1 MSAQTLVRVRMQ
13 SAYQHSEFALQV
25 SNLNLVL
32 DKHQILQNISFDV
45 TEGQFI
51 GLLGPNGCGKTT
63 TIGMILGLLKPSKGE
78 VLINGKNIE
87 TNKISLLHKMN
98 FISPYIELPKKLKVK
113 QNLIVYGK
121 LYNVDDLENRID
133 YLSDKL
139 RLSDLLDKITGEL
152 SSGQKNRVSLAKA
165 LINDPTVLLLDEPTA
180 SLDPETG
187 DFVRTFLENYKK
199 EKKISVLLAS
209 HNMDEVKRLCSSVL
223 MMKDGIIVDRGTP
236 KDLILKHGRKN
247 LEEVFL
253 EIARN
258 KR

>member
-1 MSAQTLVRVRMQ
+1 MTNSIEVKNLSKKYKSKNAVTNINFKI
-13 SAYQHSEFALQV
+13 SENEIV
-25 SNLNLVL
+25 
-32 DKHQILQNISFDV
+32 
-45 TEGQFI
+45 

-63 TIGMILGLLKPSKGE
+63 TIGMILGLLKPTNGQ
-78 VLINGKNIE
+78 VLINGKSIE

-121 LYNVDDLENRID
+121 LYNVDQLENRIN

-165 LINDPTVLLLDEPTA
+165 LINDPKVLLLDEPTA

-187 DFVRTFLENYKK
+187 DFIRTFLENYKK

-209 HNMDEVKRLCSSVL
+209 HNMDEVKRLCNFVL

-236 KDLILKHGRKN
+236 DDLISKYGRKN
-247 LEEVFL
+247 L
-253 EIARN
+253 
-258 KR
+258 